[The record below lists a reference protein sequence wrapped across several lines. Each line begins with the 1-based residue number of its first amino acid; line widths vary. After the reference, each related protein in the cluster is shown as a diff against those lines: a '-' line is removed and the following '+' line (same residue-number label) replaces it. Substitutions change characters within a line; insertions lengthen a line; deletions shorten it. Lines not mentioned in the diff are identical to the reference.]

1 MSASSCEGAA
11 TVLVC
16 DKRPV
21 SLLAT
26 FTGLRD
32 LLWSLLAIALTNTR

>member
-1 MSASSCEGAA
+1 MGASSCEDAA

-16 DKRPV
+16 DMRPA
-21 SLLAT
+21 SLLAA

-32 LLWSLLAIALTNTR
+32 LLWFRMDIALTNTG